1 MKTTAGEKIQA
12 ENGRITV
19 HRGHPTPEPL
29 VVVEG
34 VGHEYVTGR
43 RRRPVLHD
51 VSFTAQPGEFV
62 CIVGPSGVGKT
73 TILRCIAGLQAATCG
88 EVRIRGKRLDG
99 PSRDVGLVFQDYNRS
114 LMPWMSVRANVELV
128 LRGRV
133 SRAEVGARVTA
144 ALREVG
150 LEGYADSRPWQLS
163 GGMQQRVAIARA
175 LAFGAP
181 LLLMDEP
188 FASVDAQTRSELEAL
203 ALKVRDDTGQ
213 AIILITHDI
222 DEAIY
227 LGDRI
232 VVLGGNPASVLAEV
246 PVPLGPKR
254 DLLAT
259 KSLPM
264 FGELR
269 TRVHGLI
276 QDASRAMARDS
287 GGAAS

>member
-1 MKTTAGEKIQA
+1 MTATVSENSPA
-12 ENGRITV
+12 ENGPIAV
-19 HRGHPTPEPL
+19 NADPPTLEPL

-43 RRRPVLHD
+43 RRRAVLDD

-73 TILRCIAGLQAATCG
+73 TILRCIAGLQAATRG
-88 EVRIRGKRLDG
+88 EVRIRGKRLAG

-114 LMPWMSVRANVELV
+114 LMPWMSVHANVELV

-133 SRAEVGARVTA
+133 SRTELDARVTA

-150 LEGYADSRPWQLS
+150 LEGYADSQPWQLS

-188 FASVDAQTRSELEAL
+188 FASVDAQTRGELEGL
-203 ALKVRDDTGQ
+203 TLKVRDDTGQ

-232 VVLGGNPASVLAEV
+232 VVLGGKPASVLAEV
-246 PVPLGPKR
+246 SVPLGPKR

-276 QDASRAMARDS
+276 HDASHAMAGEP
-287 GGAAS
+287 GGAAG

>member
-1 MKTTAGEKIQA
+1 MTTTRSETIPA
-12 ENGRITV
+12 ENGPITV
-19 HRGHPTPEPL
+19 HRGPPPSEPL
-29 VVVEG
+29 VVVDG

-43 RRRPVLHD
+43 RRRPVLDD

-73 TILRCIAGLQAATCG
+73 TILRCIAGLQSSTCG

-114 LMPWMSVRANVELV
+114 LMPWMSVHANVELV

-133 SRAEVGARVTA
+133 GRAELDARVTA

-150 LEGYADSRPWQLS
+150 LEGHAASRPWQLS

-188 FASVDAQTRSELEAL
+188 FASVDAQTRTELEGL

-232 VVLGGNPASVLAEV
+232 IVLGGKPASVLAEV
-246 PVPLGPKR
+246 PVPLGRKR
-254 DLLAT
+254 DPLAT

-269 TRVHGLI
+269 TRVHALI
-276 QDASRAMARDS
+276 QDASRAMARES
-287 GGAAS
+287 GGAAT